1 MIMKTL
7 LSILFLFVCAFAHAQ
22 YHNVEGIRV
31 VGRSD
36 STTISNVGQI
46 QFDADDDKFRF
57 NDGTGWYSFLR
68 DDATLPY
75 LPLTVSS
82 SINVDVALEEVLSF
96 GLDDFTQTIYVFPSA
111 TTPFAGMLAGAN
123 KLYMDGQGI
132 HIETDTS
139 LLVSGDGEGDFNV
152 TNFNKATFQP
162 GSVGTPL
169 VMSGGGSLSKPS
181 VEWGGSASVN
191 RVGRPTIF
199 LGGNGGTVDIVDDPT
214 TMVFSN
220 RTGDGGFT
228 LSFEATA
235 GNHEAFIRDHS
246 SNPIGIQYAAD
257 YSANYTARTLVD
269 KGYVDGKFD
278 GIQVPEGANKTMGIA
293 TLSSGTVTVNTTAVT
308 ANSRIFLTVNG
319 GTLTNVGT
327 PYVSARSAGT
337 SFTITSTNA
346 SDASDVAWLI
356 IEPAP

>member
-1 MIMKTL
+1 MSMKTI

-57 NDGTGWYSFLR
+57 NDGKGWFSFLKQGT
-68 DDATLPY
+68 TLPY
-75 LPLTVSS
+75 WKTSGFTP
-82 SINVDVALEEVLSF
+82 
-96 GLDDFTQTIYVFPSA
+96 LDDMVQITL
-111 TTPFAGMLAGAN
+111 PFDL
-123 KLYMDGQGI
+123 
-132 HIETDTS
+132 
-139 LLVSGDGEGDFNV
+139 SGDAD
-152 TNFNKATFQP
+152 
-162 GSVGTPL
+162 
-169 VMSGGGSLSKPS
+169 SLSIRS
-181 VEWGGSASVN
+181 EAS
-191 RVGRPTIF
+191 
-199 LGGNGGTVDIVDDPT
+199 LGPAAFATWFVDETNLLYYLRLGVDLNAPVARYLKFNADYTGAEGTVFFHEVGGTKT
-214 TMVFSN
+214 
-220 RTGDGGFT
+220 
-228 LSFEATA
+228 
-235 GNHEAFIRDHS
+235 
-246 SNPIGIQYAAD
+246 GIQYYD
-257 YSANYTARTLVD
+257 YDSTAWTSSTLTT

-327 PYVSARSAGT
+327 PYVSARSPGT

>member
-1 MIMKTL
+1 MTMKTL
-7 LSILFLFVCAFAHAQ
+7 LSILFLFTALSCNAQ

-57 NDGTGWYSFLR
+57 NDGTGWFSFLKEGTSLPYWPLSGS
-68 DDATLPY
+68 ATLTNNTDIVVPNDIY
-75 LPLTVSS
+75 SWIGNAGQTQGIVS
-82 SINVDVALEEVLSF
+82 L
-96 GLDDFTQTIYVFPSA
+96 PSA
-111 TTPFAGMLAGAN
+111 TSPVVGLILDNSQVKLNPGDVTIESDGDLLIQSHTQGSGDLDISGFLTADISAGAN
-123 KLYMDGQGI
+123 NSFTRITGGGTSVKPGI
-132 HIETDTS
+132 HFGETATTIAIGVPRIHLGVTAHPNNILITNTNDTYGFS
-139 LLVSGDGEGDFNV
+139 ITLEGDN
-152 TNFNKATFQP
+152 
-162 GSVGTPL
+162 S
-169 VMSGGGSLSKPS
+169 
-181 VEWGGSASVN
+181 SA
-191 RVGRPTIF
+191 
-199 LGGNGGTVDIVDDPT
+199 
-214 TMVFSN
+214 
-220 RTGDGGFT
+220 
-228 LSFEATA
+228 
-235 GNHEAFIRDHS
+235 EAFFRDHS
-246 SNPIGIQYAAD
+246 ASPKGLQYDAD
-257 YSANYTARTLVD
+257 YSSTFSTRSLVD

-346 SDASDVAWLI
+346 SDASDVAWII